1 MMTPCRG
8 GATDLIVLRSRLTKP
23 LMMRRRMMRR
33 STFPRGHWSFFFP
46 GSWGVEG
53 DCGWLHCDIVS
64 VSWPYDGIICYNIIV
79 VFVNMCKTL
88 PKQKYRR
95 DRIQRN
101 GSLKWIFII
110 ALIAFFTKQTIKK
123 TKHIFAVVTKAIN
136 KHWAGKPH
144 IACGYCF
151 ASCQKRACSSL
162 QNKDREGL
170 SLYLLRDHSELK
182 RDRPFDLQPDFILT
196 LCSRLLLTQK
206 HARVRLGP
214 KQVWKHLWSSA
225 YMNVKSKGKAWL
237 SQSEW

>member
-1 MMTPCRG
+1 M
-8 GATDLIVLRSRLTKP
+8 LICVKHCRSRNTEETGYKE
-23 LMMRRRMMRR
+23 MAQSRDFIEMNFRHC
-33 STFPRGHWSFFFP
+33 S
-46 GSWGVEG
+46 
-53 DCGWLHCDIVS
+53 DC
-64 VSWPYDGIICYNIIV
+64 
-79 VFVNMCKTL
+79 VFHKI
-88 PKQKYRR
+88 
-95 DRIQRN
+95 DH
-101 GSLKWIFII
+101 
-110 ALIAFFTKQTIKK
+110 IKK
-123 TKHIFAVVTKAIN
+123 IHIFAVVTKAIN

-144 IACGYCF
+144 SACGYCF

-206 HARVRLGP
+206 HARVRLDP